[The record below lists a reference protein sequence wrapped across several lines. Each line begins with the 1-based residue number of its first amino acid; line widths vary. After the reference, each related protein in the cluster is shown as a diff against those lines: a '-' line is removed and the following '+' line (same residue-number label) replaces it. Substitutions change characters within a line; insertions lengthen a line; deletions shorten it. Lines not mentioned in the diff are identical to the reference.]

1 MSNSCIIVPLF
12 LTRNVIAPAAAVP
25 EAVIANSLSVTSTVV
40 PDAADDVA
48 AVLALRDAD
57 PADAHEARTRAKAL
71 SASAEPMDRLAC
83 IEWAS
88 QSAGHRLKPGQAEAK
103 TLGVSPSHAMSHNG
117 QVAWCFASDEA
128 TEMQGRRPPE
138 LAPS

>member
-48 AVLALRDAD
+48 AVLALRDAE

-71 SASAEPMDRLAC
+71 SASAEPLDRLAC

-88 QSAGHRLKPGQAEAK
+88 P
-103 TLGVSPSHAMSHNG
+103 V
-117 QVAWCFASDEA
+117 
-128 TEMQGRRPPE
+128 RRPS
-138 LAPS
+138 AKAGSSRSQD